1 MRRRVS
7 NYFDGHCPEEY
18 DRKIILA
25 LIAGAEENLHTGRL
39 MNLQELCVMDVQEL
53 RDLRIVVI
61 ESSEVIRDGLR
72 VAFAEAE
79 GCQVV
84 GMAAGG
90 DEGLSLV
97 LSQGPDVVLMNV
109 TAPHQRGMGLL
120 RTIRKLEHRPIV
132 VVFATDDGAELKA
145 ACREAGA
152 TFYVLK
158 WQLRDLIE
166 LLQLARK
173 FL

>member
-1 MRRRVS
+1 M
-7 NYFDGHCPEEY
+7 DLPEL
-18 DRKIILA
+18 K
-25 LIAGAEENLHTGRL
+25 
-39 MNLQELCVMDVQEL
+39 
-53 RDLRIVVI
+53 DLRIVVI
-61 ESSEVIRDGLR
+61 ENSEVIRDGLR

-79 GCQVV
+79 GCQLV

-97 LSQGPDVVLMNV
+97 LSEGPDVVMMNV

-120 RTIRKLEHRPIV
+120 RTIRKLDQRSIII
-132 VVFATDDGAELKA
+132 VFATDDGQELKA

-152 TFYVLK
+152 TFYALK

-173 FL
+173 FV

>member
-1 MRRRVS
+1 M
-7 NYFDGHCPEEY
+7 D
-18 DRKIILA
+18 
-25 LIAGAEENLHTGRL
+25 
-39 MNLQELCVMDVQEL
+39 LQGL

-61 ESSEVIRDGLR
+61 ETSEVIRDGLR
-72 VAFAEAE
+72 VAFAETE

-97 LSQGPDVVLMNV
+97 LSEGPDVVLMNV
-109 TAPHQRGMGLL
+109 TAPQPRGMGLL
-120 RTIRKLEHRPIV
+120 RTIRKLDHRPII
-132 VVFATDDGAELKA
+132 VVFATDDSPELRT

-158 WQLRDLIE
+158 WQLRGLIE

-173 FL
+173 FI

>member
-1 MRRRVS
+1 
-7 NYFDGHCPEEY
+7 
-18 DRKIILA
+18 
-25 LIAGAEENLHTGRL
+25 
-39 MNLQELCVMDVQEL
+39 MDVQEL

>member
-1 MRRRVS
+1 
-7 NYFDGHCPEEY
+7 
-18 DRKIILA
+18 
-25 LIAGAEENLHTGRL
+25 

-97 LSQGPDVVLMNV
+97 LSQGPDVVLLNV

>member
-1 MRRRVS
+1 
-7 NYFDGHCPEEY
+7 
-18 DRKIILA
+18 
-25 LIAGAEENLHTGRL
+25 
-39 MNLQELCVMDVQEL
+39 MDLQEL

-61 ESSEVIRDGLR
+61 ENSEVIRDGLR
-72 VAFAEAE
+72 VAFAETD
-79 GCQVV
+79 GCKVV

-97 LSQGPDVVLMNV
+97 LSEAPDVVLMNV
-109 TAPHQRGMGLL
+109 TAPHKRGMGLL
-120 RTIRKLEHRPIV
+120 RTIRKLDHRPLV
-132 VVFATDDGAELKA
+132 VVFATDDAPELKA

-166 LLQLARK
+166 LLQLARR
-173 FL
+173 FI

>member
-1 MRRRVS
+1 M
-7 NYFDGHCPEEY
+7 
-18 DRKIILA
+18 I
-25 LIAGAEENLHTGRL
+25 
-39 MNLQELCVMDVQEL
+39 MDLQEL

-72 VAFAEAE
+72 VAFAEAD
-79 GCQVV
+79 GCQMV
-84 GMAAGG
+84 GAAAGG

-97 LSQGPDVVLMNV
+97 LSEGPDVVLMNV

-120 RTIRKLEHRPIV
+120 RTIRKLDHRPIV
-132 VVFATDDGAELKA
+132 VVFATDDAPELKA

-158 WQLRDLIE
+158 WQLRDLIQ
-166 LLQLARK
+166 LLQLTRK
-173 FL
+173 FV

>member
-1 MRRRVS
+1 M
-7 NYFDGHCPEEY
+7 D
-18 DRKIILA
+18 
-25 LIAGAEENLHTGRL
+25 
-39 MNLQELCVMDVQEL
+39 LQELK
-53 RDLRIVVI
+53 DLRIVVI
-61 ESSEVIRDGLR
+61 ENSEVIRDGLR

-79 GCQVV
+79 GCQLV

-97 LSQGPDVVLMNV
+97 LSEGPDVVMINV

-120 RTIRKLEHRPIV
+120 RTIRKLDQRSIII
-132 VVFATDDGAELKA
+132 VFATDDGHELKA

-152 TFYVLK
+152 TFYALK

-173 FL
+173 FV

>member
-1 MRRRVS
+1 M
-7 NYFDGHCPEEY
+7 D
-18 DRKIILA
+18 
-25 LIAGAEENLHTGRL
+25 
-39 MNLQELCVMDVQEL
+39 LQEV

-61 ESSEVIRDGLR
+61 ESSDVIRDGLR
-72 VAFAEAE
+72 VAFAEAD

-97 LSQGPDVVLMNV
+97 LSEGPDVVLLNV
-109 TAPHQRGMGLL
+109 SAPHQRGMGLL

-166 LLQLARK
+166 LLQMARK
-173 FL
+173 FV

>member
-1 MRRRVS
+1 M
-7 NYFDGHCPEEY
+7 DLPELK
-18 DRKIILA
+18 DI
-25 LIAGAEENLHTGRL
+25 
-39 MNLQELCVMDVQEL
+39 
-53 RDLRIVVI
+53 RIVVI
-61 ESSEVIRDGLR
+61 ENSEVIRDGLR

-79 GCQVV
+79 GCVLV

-97 LSQGPDVVLMNV
+97 LSERPDVVLMNV
-109 TAPHQRGMGLL
+109 TAPQQRGIGLL
-120 RTIRKLEHRPIV
+120 RTIRKLDHRPIIII
-132 VVFATDDGAELKA
+132 FATDNTIELKD

-173 FL
+173 FV

>member
-1 MRRRVS
+1 MYVK
-7 NYFDGHCPEEY
+7 NYVC
-18 DRKIILA
+18 
-25 LIAGAEENLHTGRL
+25 AGI
-39 MNLQELCVMDVQEL
+39 MDVQEL
-53 RDLRIVVI
+53 KDLRIVVI
-61 ESSEVIRDGLR
+61 ENSEVIRDGLR

-79 GCQVV
+79 GCQLV
-84 GMAAGG
+84 GLTSGG

-97 LSQGPDVVLMNV
+97 LSEGPDVVLMNV
-109 TAPHQRGMGLL
+109 TAPQNRGMGLL
-120 RTIRKLEHRPIV
+120 RTIRKLDYRPIII
-132 VVFATDDGAELKA
+132 VFATDDVPELRV

-173 FL
+173 FV

>member
-1 MRRRVS
+1 M
-7 NYFDGHCPEEY
+7 D
-18 DRKIILA
+18 
-25 LIAGAEENLHTGRL
+25 
-39 MNLQELCVMDVQEL
+39 LQEV

-61 ESSEVIRDGLR
+61 ESSDVIRDGLR
-72 VAFAEAE
+72 VAFAEAD

-84 GMAAGG
+84 GMAVSG

-97 LSQGPDVVLMNV
+97 LSEGPDVVLMNV
-109 TAPHQRGMGLL
+109 TAPNNRGMGLL
-120 RTIRKLEHRPIV
+120 RTIRKLDHRPII
-132 VVFATDDGAELKA
+132 VVFATDDGPELRA

-166 LLQLARK
+166 LLQMARK
-173 FL
+173 FV

>member
-1 MRRRVS
+1 
-7 NYFDGHCPEEY
+7 
-18 DRKIILA
+18 
-25 LIAGAEENLHTGRL
+25 

-166 LLQLARK
+166 LLQLDRK
-173 FL
+173 STRLNSSH

>member
-1 MRRRVS
+1 
-7 NYFDGHCPEEY
+7 
-18 DRKIILA
+18 
-25 LIAGAEENLHTGRL
+25 

>member
-1 MRRRVS
+1 
-7 NYFDGHCPEEY
+7 
-18 DRKIILA
+18 
-25 LIAGAEENLHTGRL
+25 
-39 MNLQELCVMDVQEL
+39 MDLKEV

-97 LSQGPDVVLMNV
+97 LSEGPDVVLMNV
-109 TAPHQRGMGLL
+109 TGPNNRGMGLL